1 MNRMAILLMAG
12 VLVPAA
18 AYAQSPA
25 GAQAE
30 ASAQSQADANVNT
43 QRSGLQ
49 ASGNPSAS
57 AQANG
62 SAQAAQNAL
71 ALSEGTTM
79 NAALAGSL
87 DVKKN
92 KPGDRIEARTTQDV
106 KQDGKVVLRKGTH
119 LVGHVTEVQARAKD
133 QTQSQLG
140 VVFDHAD
147 LRNGQRVPLNASIQA
162 LAAAQSTAQASAGDD
177 DLIASG
183 GGVASAAG
191 SGAAGSRLVGGT
203 LGGATRAVG
212 GTAGAVGS
220 TAGGVSSTAD
230 GALGSTVNAAA
241 HSTGAVG
248 GLDAS
253 GALASNSKGVFG
265 LQGLSLDSAA
275 SSTTRGSLIV
285 SSTRNVHLESGTQM
299 VLQVAGRTR

>member
-1 MNRMAILLMAG
+1 
-12 VLVPAA
+12 
-18 AYAQSPA
+18 
-25 GAQAE
+25 
-30 ASAQSQADANVNT
+30 
-43 QRSGLQ
+43 
-49 ASGNPSAS
+49 
-57 AQANG
+57 
-62 SAQAAQNAL
+62 
-71 ALSEGTTM
+71 M

-133 QTQSQLG
+133 QAQSQLG
-140 VVFDHAD
+140 VAFDHAE
-147 LRNGQRVPLNASIQA
+147 LRDGQQVPLNASIQA

-183 GGVASAAG
+183 GGAASAAG
-191 SGAAGSRLVGGT
+191 SGAAGGGRAVGGA

-212 GTAGAVGS
+212 S
-220 TAGGVSSTAD
+220 TAGGVGNAGNSV
-230 GALGSTVNAAA
+230 LGSTVSGAA

-275 SSTTRGSLIV
+275 SSTTQGSLIV
-285 SSTRNVHLESGTQM
+285 SGTRNVHLESGTQM
-299 VLQVAGRTR
+299 VLQVAGRAQ

>member
-1 MNRMAILLMAG
+1 MNRVAILLIAG
-12 VLVPAA
+12 ILMPAA
-18 AYAQSPA
+18 AYAQAPA

-30 ASAQSQADANVNT
+30 ASGQSQANANVNT
-43 QRSGLQ
+43 QRAGAQ
-49 ASGNPSAS
+49 ASGSGSAS
-57 AQANG
+57 AQTNG
-62 SAQAAQNAL
+62 SAQAGQHAL

-133 QTQSQLG
+133 QAQSQLG
-140 VVFDHAD
+140 VAFDHAE
-147 LRNGQRVPLNASIQA
+147 LRDGQQVPLNASIQA

-183 GGVASAAG
+183 GGAASAAG
-191 SGAAGSRLVGGT
+191 SGAAGGGRAVGGA

-212 GTAGAVGS
+212 S
-220 TAGGVSSTAD
+220 TAGGVGNAGNSV
-230 GALGSTVNAAA
+230 LGSTVNAAT

-275 SSTTRGSLIV
+275 SSTTQGSLIV
-285 SSTRNVHLESGTQM
+285 SGTRNVHLESGTQM
-299 VLQVAGRTR
+299 VLQVAGRAQ

>member
-1 MNRMAILLMAG
+1 MKRMVILLMAG

-18 AYAQSPA
+18 GYTQSAATAQA
-25 GAQAE
+25 GA
-30 ASAQSQADANVNT
+30 STQSQADANGNA
-43 QRSGLQ
+43 QKFGAQ
-49 ASGNPSAS
+49 ASGSGSAA
-57 AQANG
+57 AQAIG
-62 SAQAAQNAL
+62 SAQAGQNAL

-140 VVFDHAD
+140 VAFDHAE
-147 LRNGQRVPLNASIQA
+147 LRNGQQVPLNASIQA

-183 GGVASAAG
+183 GGAASAGAG
-191 SGAAGSRLVGGT
+191 VARSGGW
-203 LGGATRAVG
+203 
-212 GTAGAVGS
+212 
-220 TAGGVSSTAD
+220 
-230 GALGSTVNAAA
+230 
-241 HSTGAVG
+241 
-248 GLDAS
+248 
-253 GALASNSKGVFG
+253 
-265 LQGLSLDSAA
+265 SAA
-275 SSTTRGSLIV
+275 RLAARS
-285 SSTRNVHLESGTQM
+285 EPP
-299 VLQVAGRTR
+299 AAP